1 MGTCPDDRTIATPLL
16 PATTGIL
23 ARRSSRVTR
32 PRRDADRADEHPGVR
47 QAFAATALQI
57 DGYLAGPAAVPMT
70 VVTQCAGGRPRAA
83 SASRK
88 A

>member
-1 MGTCPDDRTIATPLL
+1 M
-16 PATTGIL
+16 
-23 ARRSSRVTR
+23 
-32 PRRDADRADEHPGVR
+32 R

-57 DGYLAGPAAVPMT
+57 DGYLAGPTAVPMT